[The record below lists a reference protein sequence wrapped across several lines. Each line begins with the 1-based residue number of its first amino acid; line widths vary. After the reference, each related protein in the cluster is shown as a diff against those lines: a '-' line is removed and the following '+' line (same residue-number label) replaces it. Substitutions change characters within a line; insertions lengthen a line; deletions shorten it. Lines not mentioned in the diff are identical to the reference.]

1 MCRGNI
7 QLIQCVSILFI
18 SFQKTRLET
27 RLLNCWIKVLSS
39 RGGIGTWLLNIF
51 HICYFLKLS
60 YVFSNLCLV
69 FVRISSHPT
78 METDLAVRFSTVIL
92 QVLECVGGLTF
103 FILSLILWISPYIFM
118 LTWFS
123 GKMSTSAKEERE
135 IMKYVEQDRKN
146 KKQRN

>member
-1 MCRGNI
+1 
-7 QLIQCVSILFI
+7 
-18 SFQKTRLET
+18 
-27 RLLNCWIKVLSS
+27 
-39 RGGIGTWLLNIF
+39 
-51 HICYFLKLS
+51 
-60 YVFSNLCLV
+60 
-69 FVRISSHPT
+69 
-78 METDLAVRFSTVIL
+78 METDLAVRVSTVIL
-92 QVLECVGGLTF
+92 QVLECVGGITF